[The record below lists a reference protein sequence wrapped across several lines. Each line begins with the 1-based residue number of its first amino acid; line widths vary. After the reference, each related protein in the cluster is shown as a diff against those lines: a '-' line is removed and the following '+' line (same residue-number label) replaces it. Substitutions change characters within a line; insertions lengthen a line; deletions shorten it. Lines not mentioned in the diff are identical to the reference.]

1 MGNAQAIVTSN
12 DSEVVAGTS
21 AKGSAEVKP
30 PSHIVLPRLSGDS
43 DPRTRRK
50 NQDLLLRQIRR
61 LRGQVKDL
69 RKSIKSN

>member
-1 MGNAQAIVTSN
+1 MH
-12 DSEVVAGTS
+12 DSEIPARALKKGTS
-21 AKGSAEVKP
+21 KVKP
-30 PSHIVLPRLSGDS
+30 PSHTVLPRLSGDS

>member
-30 PSHIVLPRLSGDS
+30 PSHTVLPRLSGDS
-43 DPRTRRK
+43 DPRTRK
-50 NQDLLLRQIRR
+50 ANQDLLLRKIRR
-61 LRGQVKDL
+61 LRQ
-69 RKSIKSN
+69 RIKEIREQ